1 MSCFLHSNLSRSA
14 DWASFDI
21 GWIGHIRAHAEVSIH
36 AGDCVSLYFYYAHC
50 RSCWWVVAVKYT
62 LDFSTHSISV
72 NTESINSLSSL
83 VEQKKCYFTRTCC
96 KPRFPCL
103 TFGTNSLMGSGLT
116 YMLERCALGVLSST
130 PIPPPPPLS
139 LSISLYTSCLHTVL
153 S

>member
-36 AGDCVSLYFYYAHC
+36 AGDCVSLYFYNAHR

-116 YMLERCALGVLSST
+116 CARALCFGCPKFDSHLT
-130 PIPPPPPLS
+130 PPSLS
-139 LSISLYTSCLHTVL
+139 LRFL
-153 S
+153 STHCPILIKS

>member
-36 AGDCVSLYFYYAHC
+36 AGDCVSLYFYYAHR

-83 VEQKKCYFTRTCC
+83 VEQKKVLFY
-96 KPRFPCL
+96 KNML
-103 TFGTNSLMGSGLT
+103 QATFSLFNI
-116 YMLERCALGVLSST
+116 R
-130 PIPPPPPLS
+130 
-139 LSISLYTSCLHTVL
+139 HQ
-153 S
+153 